1 MLTLRLQRLGK
12 TKRPSYRL
20 IVSEKKH
27 DTQYGSLEIL
37 GMYNPVEKNKIVE
50 LKADR
55 IKYWLSVGAQMSETV
70 NNILI
75 NAGVITGAKRK
86 AVKISKKRQT
96 KMEAEKGKAEEAKKK
111 AEEAKLKAEEDAK
124 VKAEAEKLAAEEKAK
139 ADAEVQKN
147 IETEQQTNTPVEEVK
162 TEALSEST
170 PAIESTEAKSEGGE
184 EVKTEAPA
192 ESVPATEPTEVKSE
206 GEEEKPAE
214 PAQ

>member
-37 GMYNPVEKNKIVE
+37 GIYNPVEKNKIVE

-124 VKAEAEKLAAEEKAK
+124 AKAEAEKLAAEEKAK
-139 ADAEVQKN
+139 ADAEAAK
-147 IETEQQTNTPVEEVK
+147 IAEETKVEETPAVEEVK
-162 TEALSEST
+162 TEASVETTPVVEETKVEET
-170 PAIESTEAKSEGGE
+170 PAPVVE
-184 EVKTEAPA
+184 ETKTDAPA
-192 ESVPATEPTEVKSE
+192 ESAPAV
-206 GEEEKPAE
+206 EEKPTE